1 MTATQYGDT
10 ISTFVPSNL
19 EVQKTNVAHTFT
31 FNTQTVTA
39 AMLDYPENYDNLMTH
54 SCSNAIGKC
63 IVFPNQKRV
72 VVVPAVATSLST
84 LQLLT
89 MNNGMYVSPLSKY
102 INLTIAS
109 SSLI

>member
-1 MTATQYGDT
+1 MFT
-10 ISTFVPSNL
+10 PSNI
-19 EVQKTNVAHTFT
+19 EVLKTNVAHTFT

-39 AMLDYPENYDNLMTH
+39 AMLDYPENYDDVMTH
-54 SCSNAIGKC
+54 SCTNALGKC

-72 VVVPAVATSLST
+72 VVVPTAATSLSS
-84 LQLLT
+84 LQLLA